1 MPNNPDK
8 KPAKKPVKKTDMPD
22 KTKTPNKPNKK
33 PVKKT
38 DMSDKPVKKPNKPNK
53 KPVKKPNKPDLIE
66 SDRFPLLKAPT
77 FVRKDIYTGADIP
90 IFI

>member
-8 KPAKKPVKKTDMPD
+8 K
-22 KTKTPNKPNKK
+22 
-33 PVKKT
+33 
-38 DMSDKPVKKPNKPNK
+38 SDKS
-53 KPVKKPNKPDLIE
+53 KKPNKPDKKSAKKPMSDKKSTKKPMSDKAKKQPDLIE
-66 SDRFPLLKAPT
+66 YDRFPLMKKPT

>member
-8 KPAKKPVKKTDMPD
+8 K
-22 KTKTPNKPNKK
+22 
-33 PVKKT
+33 
-38 DMSDKPVKKPNKPNK
+38 SDKS
-53 KPVKKPNKPDLIE
+53 KKPNKPDKKSAKKPMTDKADKPVKSKKQPDLIE
-66 SDRFPLLKAPT
+66 YDRFPLMKKPT

>member
-8 KPAKKPVKKTDMPD
+8 
-22 KTKTPNKPNKK
+22 
-33 PVKKT
+33 
-38 DMSDKPVKKPNKPNK
+38 S
-53 KPVKKPNKPDLIE
+53 KKPNKPDKKSAKKPMSDKKSAKKPMTDKAKKPDKTKKQPDLIE
-66 SDRFPLLKAPT
+66 YDRFPLMKQPT

>member
-8 KPAKKPVKKTDMPD
+8 K
-22 KTKTPNKPNKK
+22 
-33 PVKKT
+33 
-38 DMSDKPVKKPNKPNK
+38 SDKS
-53 KPVKKPNKPDLIE
+53 KKPNKPDKKSAKKPMSDKKSTKKPMSDKAKKQPDLIE
-66 SDRFPLLKAPT
+66 YDRFPLMKQPT

>member
-8 KPAKKPVKKTDMPD
+8 K
-22 KTKTPNKPNKK
+22 
-33 PVKKT
+33 
-38 DMSDKPVKKPNKPNK
+38 SDKS
-53 KPVKKPNKPDLIE
+53 KKPNKPDKKSAKKPMSDKKSAKKPMPDKTKKQPDLIE
-66 SDRFPLLKAPT
+66 YDRFPLMKQPT

>member
-8 KPAKKPVKKTDMPD
+8 K
-22 KTKTPNKPNKK
+22 
-33 PVKKT
+33 
-38 DMSDKPVKKPNKPNK
+38 SDKS
-53 KPVKKPNKPDLIE
+53 KKPNKPDKKSAKKPMSDKKSAKKPMTDKAKKPNKTKKQPDLIE
-66 SDRFPLLKAPT
+66 YDRFPLMKQPT

>member
-8 KPAKKPVKKTDMPD
+8 K
-22 KTKTPNKPNKK
+22 
-33 PVKKT
+33 
-38 DMSDKPVKKPNKPNK
+38 SDKS
-53 KPVKKPNKPDLIE
+53 KKPNKPDKKSAKKPMTDKAKKPDKTKKQPDLIE
-66 SDRFPLLKAPT
+66 YDRFPLLKAPT

>member
-1 MPNNPDK
+1 MPDKSKKPNKPNKKPDMSDK
-8 KPAKKPVKKTDMPD
+8 KPMPD

-33 PVKKT
+33 PVKKP
-38 DMSDKPVKKPNKPNK
+38 DMSDKPVKSK
-53 KPVKKPNKPDLIE
+53 KQPDLIE
-66 SDRFPLLKAPT
+66 YDRFPLMKKPT

>member
-38 DMSDKPVKKPNKPNK
+38 DMSDKPVKSK
-53 KPVKKPNKPDLIE
+53 KQPDLIE
-66 SDRFPLLKAPT
+66 YDRFPLMKKPT

>member
-8 KPAKKPVKKTDMPD
+8 K
-22 KTKTPNKPNKK
+22 
-33 PVKKT
+33 
-38 DMSDKPVKKPNKPNK
+38 SDKS
-53 KPVKKPNKPDLIE
+53 KKPNKPDKKSAKKPMSDKKSAKKPMTDKAKKPDKTKKQPDLIE
-66 SDRFPLLKAPT
+66 YDRFPLMKQPT

>member
-1 MPNNPDK
+1 MPDKSKKPNKSDK
-8 KPAKKPVKKTDMPD
+8 KPDMSDKKPMPD

-38 DMSDKPVKKPNKPNK
+38 DMSDKPVKSK
-53 KPVKKPNKPDLIE
+53 KQPDLIE
-66 SDRFPLLKAPT
+66 YDRFPLMKQPT
-77 FVRKDIYTGADIP
+77 FIRKDIYTGADIP

>member
-8 KPAKKPVKKTDMPD
+8 K
-22 KTKTPNKPNKK
+22 
-33 PVKKT
+33 
-38 DMSDKPVKKPNKPNK
+38 SDKS
-53 KPVKKPNKPDLIE
+53 KKPNKPDKKSAKKPMSDKKSAKKPMTDKADKPVKSKKQPDLIE
-66 SDRFPLLKAPT
+66 YDRFPLMKQPT